1 MTELYRDR
9 SIWKR
14 SAAYIGIV
22 IVAMLWG
29 LWELWRAWH
38 GPEADA
44 TTGTMFGVIF
54 LGGGVYSLYQL
65 NADWRDLVVSL
76 TRDDITSLLTATLW
90 QPTGPVTLT
99 ATLGELHNWRSQ
111 VKIAGRNTRT
121 YFIYVDHPRHP
132 RPLRF
137 DLKPGTDVEGL
148 RTIAPEAVADYET
161 AIGKPGQP
169 KAVS

>member
-1 MTELYRDR
+1 MTELYHDR

-14 SAAYIGIV
+14 SAAYVGIV

-29 LWELWRAWH
+29 VWELWRAWH
-38 GPEADA
+38 GPAAEAS
-44 TTGTMFGVIF
+44 TGTMFGVLF
-54 LGGGVYSLYQL
+54 LGGGAYSLYQL
-65 NADWRDLVVSL
+65 NVDWRDLVVSL
-76 TRDDITSLLTATLW
+76 TRDDITGMLTATLW
-90 QPTGPVTLT
+90 QPTGPLMLT
-99 ATLGELHNWRSQ
+99 AGPGEIRNWRSH
-111 VKIAGRNTRT
+111 VKIARRNART
-121 YFIYVDHPRHP
+121 FFIYADHPRHP

-148 RTIAPEAVADYET
+148 RSVAPEAVADYET